1 MVSILRE
8 TLSYKIDT
16 VIDINDH
23 IILQSLIDDQK
34 NVISRWVLDTREQG
48 IREALIKLGWT
59 PPKD

>member
-34 NVISRWVLDTREQG
+34 NVISRWVLVTREQG